1 MSMLQQIL
9 DQMFVDPD
17 ILNALDEEQKQ
28 ILFIKMRE
36 EQVKRWKAFEEKCEK
51 EPPPPRKKNKDDSR
65 RIKWLNGSD
74 GEVWVWVMGEHKDDL
89 SLEELIEKRD
99 LEEARKLAEKE
110 MLESI
115 RLTELED
122 NSRTCLYPNEDE
134 STLKQQLSRMGMPVN
149 NAVVGNKTVQEPTY
163 GDADVTFERAAAS
176 AIALPNVTSTLASG
190 GPPDGALR
198 AVTHAIAPN
207 TSPITTP
214 SQNSQTPVEIGPGST
229 VTDVEPNKGNP
240 PPLPVRPPRLKHA
253 LMKEASPAQKAAAAA
268 AAAANDVS
276 KLHITSPKLGGGEIS
291 VRSNGPTEMPTPA
304 HVTFLG
310 KPTTVQ
316 ASVHLNATTNLSPN
330 EPQRTRGVQMTQSQQ
345 TYSNISL
352 RDADSMPGS
361 SGMLSFGSDSVQT
374 GNTVPL
380 PQTKTFPFPTA
391 QLPSVSNS
399 LVSCS
404 WEQRSA
410 TLPAKIDFSAAPYN
424 VKMRANAG
432 TRPSLTDEDIT
443 KRQSEIFEMMK
454 EKHKKIVKEAEIE
467 AERVK
472 FAWEEQERKA
482 REAEAQIRQIAQKA
496 REQHRQ
502 QSLRT
507 STSILPALKD
517 TKASSLREAIR
528 NLPRPPKPKS
538 RQAIVDWFR
547 VEELARG
554 TGLDPKT
561 HMPAPWFHGIISRDQ
576 ADALLKGR
584 PAGSF
589 LVRVSERIWGY
600 TVSYVVGEGSPKH
613 FLIERI
619 PQGYQFL
626 GTNQVVHEQLYDLI
640 TYHETAPIT
649 VKGNEILKWPVGQNC
664 SPPDYADLIF
674 ETSMLPGGTHA
685 NTLPASIYRR
695 F

>member
-9 DQMFVDPD
+9 DQMFVDPE
-17 ILNALDEEQKQ
+17 ILDALDEEQKQ

-36 EQVKRWKAFEEKCEK
+36 EQVKRWEAFDEKCEK
-51 EPPPPRKKNKDDSR
+51 EGPPPRKKNGNDSR
-65 RIKWLNGSD
+65 RIKWLSGSD
-74 GEVWVWVMGEHKDDL
+74 GKVWVWVMGEHKDDL

-115 RLTELED
+115 RMTELED
-122 NSRTCLYPNEDE
+122 NSRPCLYPNEDE
-134 STLKQQLSRMGMPVN
+134 STLKQQLSRMGMHMNDTSVDGKV
-149 NAVVGNKTVQEPTY
+149 AHDSMYDDT
-163 GDADVTFERAAAS
+163 DMAFETSAAS
-176 AIALPNVTSTLASG
+176 ASAASSVTSPLVSSQTEDAF
-190 GPPDGALR
+190 R
-198 AVTHAIAPN
+198 VTTCAAARN
-207 TSPITTP
+207 TSPITIA
-214 SQNSQTPVEIGPGST
+214 SQNGRSPVENSPA
-229 VTDVEPNKGNP
+229 VTEVQANKSAQNAP
-240 PPLPVRPPRLKHA
+240 PPSLPVRPPRLKHA
-253 LMKEASPAQKAAAAA
+253 LRKEASPAQKAAAAA
-268 AAAANDVS
+268 AGLSDVS
-276 KLHITSPKLGGGEIS
+276 KLRTALPKLEGELLQ
-291 VRSNGPTEMPTPA
+291 RSIPSDSSTLTIGTPA
-304 HVTFLG
+304 TLV
-310 KPTTVQ
+310 V
-316 ASVHLNATTNLSPN
+316 NTNLSTI
-330 EPQRTRGVQMTQSQQ
+330 EPSRTRGVPVTQPASINHVP
-345 TYSNISL
+345 S
-352 RDADSMPGS
+352 RDAEPVPGGS
-361 SGMLSFGSDSVQT
+361 AISGLAGDSVQAS
-374 GNTVPL
+374 GVVPL
-380 PQTKTFPFPTA
+380 PQTKAFPLPVG
-391 QLPSVSNS
+391 QLPSASNALTS
-399 LVSCS
+399 HS

-410 TLPAKIDFSAAPYN
+410 TLPARVNFMATPCN
-424 VKMRANAG
+424 VRMRTNAG

-547 VEELARG
+547 IEELARG

-576 ADALLKGR
+576 ADALLKGK

-626 GTNQVVHEQLYDLI
+626 GTNQVVHKQLYDLI

-649 VKGNEILKWPVGQNC
+649 FKGNEILKWPVGQNC

-674 ETSMLPGGTHA
+674 ETNALPGGTHA
-685 NTLPASIYRR
+685 NTLPASFYRR

>member
-9 DQMFVDPD
+9 DQMFVDPE
-17 ILNALDEEQKQ
+17 ILDALDEEQKQ

-36 EQVKRWKAFEEKCEK
+36 EQVKRWEAFDEKCEK
-51 EPPPPRKKNKDDSR
+51 EGPPPKKKNGNDSR
-65 RIKWLNGSD
+65 RIKWLSGSD
-74 GEVWVWVMGEHKDDL
+74 GKVWVWVMGEHKDDL

-115 RLTELED
+115 RMTELED
-122 NSRTCLYPNEDE
+122 NSQPCLYPNEDE
-134 STLKQQLSRMGMPVN
+134 STLKQQLSRMGMHMNDPSVDGRV
-149 NAVVGNKTVQEPTY
+149 AHDSIYDDT
-163 GDADVTFERAAAS
+163 DMAFETSAAS
-176 AIALPNVTSTLASG
+176 ASAASSVTSPLVSNQNEDAF
-190 GPPDGALR
+190 L
-198 AVTHAIAPN
+198 VTACAAARN
-207 TSPITTP
+207 TSPITIA
-214 SQNSQTPVEIGPGST
+214 SQNGRSPVESSPV
-229 VTDVEPNKGNP
+229 VTEVQANKLAQNAPP

-253 LMKEASPAQKAAAAA
+253 LRKEKAAAAA
-268 AAAANDVS
+268 AGLSDVS
-276 KLHITSPKLGGGEIS
+276 KLRAALPKLEGEL
-291 VRSNGPTEMPTPA
+291 VPRSTHSDSSTLTIGTPA
-304 HVTFLG
+304 TLVGSTSL
-310 KPTTVQ
+310 
-316 ASVHLNATTNLSPN
+316 ATIEQS
-330 EPQRTRGVQMTQSQQ
+330 RTRGVSVTQPASFDHVP
-345 TYSNISL
+345 L
-352 RDADSMPGS
+352 RDTEPVPGGS
-361 SGMLSFGSDSVQT
+361 AVSGVAGDSVQAS
-374 GNTVPL
+374 GVVPL
-380 PQTKTFPFPTA
+380 PQTKAFPSPA
-391 QLPSVSNS
+391 GQLPSVSNAHP
-399 LVSCS
+399 

-410 TLPAKIDFSAAPYN
+410 TLPARVNFVAAPYN
-424 VKMRANAG
+424 VRMRTNVAG
-432 TRPSLTDEDIT
+432 IRPSLTDEDIT

-547 VEELARG
+547 IEELARG

-576 ADALLKGR
+576 ADALLKGK

-626 GTNQVVHEQLYDLI
+626 GTNQVVHKQLYDLI

-649 VKGNEILKWPVGQNC
+649 FKGNEILKWPVGQNC

-674 ETSMLPGGTHA
+674 ETNALPGGTHA
-685 NTLPASIYRR
+685 NTLPASFYRR

>member
-1 MSMLQQIL
+1 M
-9 DQMFVDPD
+9 
-17 ILNALDEEQKQ
+17 
-28 ILFIKMRE
+28 
-36 EQVKRWKAFEEKCEK
+36 
-51 EPPPPRKKNKDDSR
+51 
-65 RIKWLNGSD
+65 
-74 GEVWVWVMGEHKDDL
+74 
-89 SLEELIEKRD
+89 
-99 LEEARKLAEKE
+99 
-110 MLESI
+110 
-115 RLTELED
+115 TELED
-122 NSRTCLYPNEDE
+122 NSRPCLYPNEDE
-134 STLKQQLSRMGMPVN
+134 STLKQQLSRMGMHMN
-149 NAVVGNKTVQEPTY
+149 
-163 GDADVTFERAAAS
+163 D
-176 AIALPNVTSTLASG
+176 TSV
-190 GPPDGALR
+190 DGKVA
-198 AVTHAIAPN
+198 H
-207 TSPITTP
+207 
-214 SQNSQTPVEIGPGST
+214 
-229 VTDVEPNKGNP
+229 
-240 PPLPVRPPRLKHA
+240 
-253 LMKEASPAQKAAAAA
+253 KAAAAA
-268 AAAANDVS
+268 AGLSDVS
-276 KLHITSPKLGGGEIS
+276 KLRTALPKLEGELLQ
-291 VRSNGPTEMPTPA
+291 RSIPSDSSTLTIGTPA
-304 HVTFLG
+304 TLV
-310 KPTTVQ
+310 V
-316 ASVHLNATTNLSPN
+316 NTNLSTI
-330 EPQRTRGVQMTQSQQ
+330 EPSRTRGVPVTQPASINHVP
-345 TYSNISL
+345 S
-352 RDADSMPGS
+352 RDAEPVPGGS
-361 SGMLSFGSDSVQT
+361 AISGLAGDSVQAS
-374 GNTVPL
+374 GVVPL
-380 PQTKTFPFPTA
+380 PQTKAFPLPVG
-391 QLPSVSNS
+391 QLPSASNALTS
-399 LVSCS
+399 HS

-410 TLPAKIDFSAAPYN
+410 TLPARVNFMATPCN
-424 VKMRANAG
+424 VRMRTNAG

-547 VEELARG
+547 IEELARG

-576 ADALLKGR
+576 ADALLKGK

-626 GTNQVVHEQLYDLI
+626 GTNQVVHKQLYDLI

-649 VKGNEILKWPVGQNC
+649 FKGNEILKWPVGQNC

-674 ETSMLPGGTHA
+674 ETNALPGGTHA
-685 NTLPASIYRR
+685 NTLPASFYRR